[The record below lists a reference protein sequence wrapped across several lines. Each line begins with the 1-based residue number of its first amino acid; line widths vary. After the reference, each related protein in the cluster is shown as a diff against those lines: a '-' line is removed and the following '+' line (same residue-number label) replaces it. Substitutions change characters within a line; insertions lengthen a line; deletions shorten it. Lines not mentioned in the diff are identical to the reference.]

1 MEMSVTSVP
10 DRPAVA
16 ILALAGD
23 LDASNYLQVIQ
34 RVDELY
40 KGGARALVLDLA
52 DTEFVSSSGLVAIHS
67 MALLMQ
73 GQRPPS
79 PEDGWGAIRSIER
92 GPGNKGRECLKLVN
106 PQPRVA
112 ATLAK
117 VGFDEALDTY
127 PTVDAAL
134 AAL

>member
-1 MEMSVTSVP
+1 MELSVTTAP
-10 DRPAVA
+10 DRPTAA
-16 ILALAGD
+16 IFALSGD
-23 LDASNYLQVIQ
+23 LDASNYLQVIE

-40 KGGARALVLDLA
+40 KKGTRALVLDLTNT
-52 DTEFVSSSGLVAIHS
+52 DFVSSSGLVAIHS
-67 MALLMQ
+67 MAMLIQ

-79 PEDGWGAIRSIER
+79 PEDGWGAIRSLESGLGER
-92 GPGNKGRECLKLVN
+92 GRECFKLVN

-117 VGFDEALDTY
+117 VGFDEALEIY